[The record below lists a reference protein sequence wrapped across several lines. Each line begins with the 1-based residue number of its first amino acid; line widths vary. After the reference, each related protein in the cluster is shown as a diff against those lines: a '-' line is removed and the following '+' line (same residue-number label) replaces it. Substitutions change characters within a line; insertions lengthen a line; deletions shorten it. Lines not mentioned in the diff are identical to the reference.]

1 MRVTVS
7 TPGLLA
13 FRRDLQAISAAGM
26 GKDLGK
32 GLRKAAKPLR
42 PAIQTQAAARLPKRG
57 GYAAGM
63 SKSVRARTTVREDRL
78 SALISVTIYSA
89 GRKERRDIVKVDA
102 GTLRHPVFGRS
113 RRLRRGVRAGTRIP
127 NPWAVTSVPVG
138 FVSDP
143 IDEVGP
149 RVVKAGRAVVDDFI
163 NKLKG

>member
-13 FRRDLQAISAAGM
+13 FRRDLKAISAAGH
-26 GKDLGK
+26 GKELGK
-32 GLRKAAKPLR
+32 RLRAAAKPLR
-42 PAIQTQAAARLPKRG
+42 PAIQVEAAARLPKRG
-57 GYAAGM
+57 GYAPLM

-89 GRKERRDIVKVDA
+89 GKKQRRDIVKIDA

-113 RRLRRGVRAGTRIP
+113 RRLRRGNRAGTYIR
-127 NPWAVTSVPVG
+127 NPWSVTAVPPR

-143 IDEVGP
+143 IDDVGP
-149 RVVKAGRAVVDDFI
+149 RVVKAGREVVDDFI